1 MTVRIITDSYIKTG
15 RGVKYMGLC
24 LAVCLLSGC
33 LGGSIAQ
40 QIARSIATS
49 IADKTIANSMG
60 VNESDE
66 QVQRKST
73 TLSNRPPSD
82 LSLAL
87 MYTSFRE
94 APTQTED
101 TIAQEIEKPMEMIK
115 TNPLVRAKVFNIIL
129 GQEREVLLD
138 KARRIDALN
147 VPDQEVEADWH
158 VVMGEIENNKTPI
171 TFVVSPRLGKPICGS
186 IAIVELANA
195 GDLNIARYTLG
206 ESKKL
211 QAMDQ
216 SSHFSLQ

>member
-49 IADKTIANSMG
+49 IADKTIANSMD
-60 VNESDE
+60 VNESDGP
-66 QVQRKST
+66 VQRKST
-73 TLSNRPPSD
+73 TLANRPPSD

-115 TNPLVRAKVFNIIL
+115 TNPLVRAKVFNIII
-129 GQEREVLLD
+129 GQEREMVLD
-138 KARRIDALN
+138 NARKIGALN
-147 VPDQEVEADWH
+147 LPEHQPEENWY

-171 TFVVSPRLGKPICGS
+171 TFVVAHSLGKPISGS
-186 IAIVELANA
+186 IVIVELANI
-195 GDLNIARYTLG
+195 GELNIARYND
-206 ESKKL
+206 SQYKVY
-211 QAMDQ
+211 QAMDATIAA
-216 SSHFSLQ
+216 SH